1 MDITPWDT
9 IPNPATTFIDSED
22 TTPWSRKETSIL
34 LDLISK
40 EEDWLTIAKT
50 INKTPQQCCEWFDYL
65 EYISKHIPKRQKS
78 KSAGQQRKRRKAAQ
92 IERLYKCQE
101 KYCHRSYGTEGAL
114 KMHIKLKHPA
124 VTYNETYQQQARRA
138 AAIIGSQ
145 KMEDDEESYEEIPS
159 GSVPVVAPVVPQGN
173 MSGPGVIVQQ
183 QPQQHQQQHQS
194 ISTNRPFVVERPF
207 YNMPMNAP
215 THNRFIVPPRSSGVG
230 PNSSSAGFLQPQG
243 LPPQHNGMQG
253 CYNVP
258 GTSMEHLPIMKRNL
272 DMNSVPLP
280 SEKRMKGNGY
290 EQVAEEIL
298 NSQIT
303 DLPICQPIIV
313 SPQQQLQSRHPM
325 QINFIV

>member
-9 IPNPATTFIDSED
+9 IPNPATYNIEGDDS
-22 TTPWSRKETSIL
+22 TPWTRKETSIL

-40 EEDWLTIAKT
+40 DEDWLTIAKT

-114 KMHIKLKHPA
+114 KMHIKLKHPS
-124 VTYNETYQQQARRA
+124 VTYNENYQQQARRA

-145 KMEDDEESYEEIPS
+145 KLEEDEESYEET
-159 GSVPVVAPVVPQGN
+159 GVVPQV
-173 MSGPGVIVQQ
+173 SSPGVGTVQTTV
-183 QPQQHQQQHQS
+183 
-194 ISTNRPFVVERPF
+194 STNRPFLVERPF
-207 YNMPMNAP
+207 YNMPMDAP
-215 THNRFIVPPRSSGVG
+215 TNNRFMPRNSGMGPGNGMGPGSNGMG
-230 PNSSSAGFLQPQG
+230 PNSNNNGGFLQPQG
-243 LPPQHNGMQG
+243 LPPQHSGVQQ

-258 GTSMEHLPIMKRNL
+258 GAGMVDLPIMKRNL
-272 DMNSVPLP
+272 DMNSVPFP
-280 SEKRMKGNGY
+280 NEKRMKGNSY
-290 EQVAEEIL
+290 EQVAEDIL
-298 NSQIT
+298 NSQIS
-303 DLPICQPIIV
+303 DLPICQPIL
-313 SPQQQLQSRHPM
+313 SPQQQIQSRHPM

>member
-1 MDITPWDT
+1 VT
-9 IPNPATTFIDSED
+9 ED
-22 TTPWSRKETSIL
+22 DMTPWSRKDTSIL

-40 EEDWLTIAKT
+40 DEDWLTIAKSL
-50 INKTPQQCCEWFDYL
+50 NKTPQQCCEWFDYL

-114 KMHIKLKHPA
+114 KMHIKLKHPS

-145 KMEDDEESYEEIPS
+145 KMEDDEDSYEDIPQ
-159 GSVPVVAPVVPQGN
+159 VPQGH
-173 MSGPGVIVQQ
+173 G
-183 QPQQHQQQHQS
+183 QS
-194 ISTNRPFVVERPF
+194 VTINRPFMVERPF
-207 YNMPMNAP
+207 YNMPMDAP
-215 THNRFIVPPRSSGVG
+215 THNRFMPIMNKMSNGVG
-230 PNSSSAGFLQPQG
+230 NGSMGGTGSSGFLQPQG
-243 LPPQHNGMQG
+243 MQG
-253 CYNVP
+253 SFGVP
-258 GTSMEHLPIMKRNL
+258 GMVDLPVLKRNL
-272 DMNSVPLP
+272 DMNSGPLP

-290 EQVAEEIL
+290 EQVAEDIL
-298 NSQIT
+298 INSQIT

-313 SPQQQLQSRHPM
+313 TPQQTTQSRHPM